1 MNQKTSAYLAAVSMS
16 VIIGFSFLANKVT
29 LVTGSPWAVLAH
41 RFTFSFLVLIT
52 LKGFGFFKFK
62 LKKEEMISILPLSLF
77 YPLLFFPL
85 QILGLQRVFSSEAAI
100 IQATTPLLT
109 MLLASLILKEK
120 TKPLQKIF
128 MLISLSGVLYI
139 SLMKETDLTRGSLMG
154 YMLLLLSS
162 LSSAA
167 NIVLIR
173 KKVRDHS
180 FLKLTSVAITAGFI
194 VFSTINIILHLADH
208 RINEYFL
215 PLMTP
220 SFLMGVIYLGVLS
233 TLGTSLLSSFA
244 LTRLEASRM
253 SIFNH
258 LGTVISI
265 LAGVLI
271 LKESLEG
278 YQVAGAILIIIGVMG
293 TNYYGK
299 SHDQS
304 LQGPHFF
311 RAK

>member
-1 MNQKTSAYLAAVSMS
+1 MKAVNEKTSAYLAAVSMA

-29 LVTGSPWAVLAH
+29 LTTASPWAVLAH
-41 RFTFSFLVLIT
+41 RFTFSFLALII
-52 LKGFGFFKFK
+52 LKGFGFFKFR
-62 LKKEEMISILPLSLF
+62 LKKEEILSILPLSLF
-77 YPLLFFPL
+77 YPLLFFSL
-85 QILGLQRVFSSEAAI
+85 QILGLQKVFSSEAAI

-109 MLLASLILKEK
+109 MLLAAVILKEK
-120 TKPLQKIF
+120 TKSMQKIF
-128 MLISLSGVLYI
+128 MLISLSGVIYI
-139 SLMKETDLTRGSLMG
+139 SVMKGTDLSRGSLAG
-154 YMLLLLSS
+154 YVLLLLSS

-173 KKVRDHS
+173 KKIRDHS

-194 VFSTINIILHLADH
+194 IFSTINVIMHLAEG
-208 RINEYFL
+208 RINDYFT

-220 SFLMGVIYLGVLS
+220 SFLIGVMFLGILS
-233 TLGTSLLSSFA
+233 TLGTSLLSNFA

-271 LKESLEG
+271 LKETLEG
-278 YQVAGAILIIIGVMG
+278 FKIIGAVLIIIGVIG
-293 TNYYGK
+293 TNYFAK
-299 SHDQS
+299 AHHKAAQ
-304 LQGPHFF
+304 QPHV
-311 RAK
+311 

>member
-1 MNQKTSAYLAAVSMS
+1 MKAVNEKTSAYLAAVSMA

-29 LVTGSPWAVLAH
+29 LTTASPWAVLAH
-41 RFTFSFLVLIT
+41 RFTFSFLALII
-52 LKGFGFFKFK
+52 LKMFGFFKFR
-62 LKKEEMISILPLSLF
+62 LKKEEILSILPLSLF
-77 YPLLFFPL
+77 YPLLFFSL
-85 QILGLQRVFSSEAAI
+85 QILGLQKVFSSEAAI

-109 MLLASLILKEK
+109 MLLAAVILKEK
-120 TKPLQKIF
+120 TKSMQKIF
-128 MLISLSGVLYI
+128 MLISLSGVIYI
-139 SLMKETDLTRGSLMG
+139 SVMKGTDLSRGSLAG
-154 YMLLLLSS
+154 YVLLLLSS

-173 KKVRDHS
+173 KKIRDHS

-194 VFSTINIILHLADH
+194 IFSTINVIMHLAEG
-208 RINEYFL
+208 RINDYFT

-220 SFLMGVIYLGVLS
+220 SFLIGVMFLGILS
-233 TLGTSLLSSFA
+233 TLGTSLLSNFA

-271 LKESLEG
+271 LKETLEG
-278 YQVAGAILIIIGVMG
+278 FKFIGAVLIIIGVIG
-293 TNYYGK
+293 TNYYAGTHQK
-299 SHDQS
+299 TH
-304 LQGPHFF
+304 H
-311 RAK
+311 RTHV

>member
-1 MNQKTSAYLAAVSMS
+1 MNEKTSAYLAAVSMA

-29 LVTGSPWAVLAH
+29 LTTASPWAVLAH
-41 RFTFSFLVLIT
+41 RFTFSFLALII
-52 LKGFGFFKFK
+52 LKMFGFFKFR
-62 LKKEEMISILPLSLF
+62 LKKEEILSILPLSLF
-77 YPLLFFPL
+77 YPLLFFSL
-85 QILGLQRVFSSEAAI
+85 QILGLQKVFSSEAAI

-109 MLLASLILKEK
+109 MLLAAVILKEK
-120 TKPLQKIF
+120 TKSMQKIF
-128 MLISLSGVLYI
+128 MLISLSGVIYI
-139 SLMKETDLTRGSLMG
+139 SVMKGTDLSRGSLAG
-154 YMLLLLSS
+154 YVLLLLSS

-173 KKVRDHS
+173 KKIRDHS

-194 VFSTINIILHLADH
+194 IFSTINVIMHLAEG
-208 RINEYFL
+208 RINDYFT

-220 SFLMGVIYLGVLS
+220 SFLIGVMFLGILS
-233 TLGTSLLSSFA
+233 TLGTSLLSNFA

-271 LKESLEG
+271 LKETLEG
-278 YQVAGAILIIIGVMG
+278 FKFIGAVLIIIGVIG
-293 TNYYGK
+293 TNYYAGTHQK
-299 SHDQS
+299 TH
-304 LQGPHFF
+304 H
-311 RAK
+311 RTHV

>member
-1 MNQKTSAYLAAVSMS
+1 MNEKTSAYLAAVSMA

-29 LVTGSPWAVLAH
+29 LTTASPWAVLAH
-41 RFTFSFLVLIT
+41 RFTFSFLALII
-52 LKGFGFFKFK
+52 LKMFGFFKFR
-62 LKKEEMISILPLSLF
+62 LKKEEILSILPLSLF
-77 YPLLFFPL
+77 YPLLFFSL
-85 QILGLQRVFSSEAAI
+85 QILGLQKVFSSEAAI

-109 MLLASLILKEK
+109 MLLAAVILKEK
-120 TKPLQKIF
+120 TKSMQKIF
-128 MLISLSGVLYI
+128 MLISLSGVIYI
-139 SLMKETDLTRGSLMG
+139 SVMKGTDLSRGSLAG
-154 YMLLLLSS
+154 YVLLLLSS

-173 KKVRDHS
+173 KKIRDHS

-194 VFSTINIILHLADH
+194 IFSTINVIMHLAEG
-208 RINEYFL
+208 RINDYFT

-220 SFLMGVIYLGVLS
+220 SFLIGVMFLGILS
-233 TLGTSLLSSFA
+233 TLGTSLLSNFA

-271 LKESLEG
+271 LKETLEG
-278 YQVAGAILIIIGVMG
+278 FKIIGAVLIIIGVIG
-293 TNYYGK
+293 TNYFAK
-299 SHDQS
+299 AHHKAAQ
-304 LQGPHFF
+304 QPHV
-311 RAK
+311 

>member
-1 MNQKTSAYLAAVSMS
+1 MKAVNEKTSAYLAAVSMA

-29 LVTGSPWAVLAH
+29 LTTASPWAVLAH
-41 RFTFSFLVLIT
+41 RFTFSFLALII
-52 LKGFGFFKFK
+52 LKMFGFFKFR
-62 LKKEEMISILPLSLF
+62 LKKEEILSILPLSLF
-77 YPLLFFPL
+77 YPLLFFSL
-85 QILGLQRVFSSEAAI
+85 QILGLQKVFSSEAAI

-109 MLLASLILKEK
+109 MLLAAVILKEK
-120 TKPLQKIF
+120 TKSMQKIF
-128 MLISLSGVLYI
+128 MLISLSGVIYI
-139 SLMKETDLTRGSLMG
+139 SVMKGTDLSRGSLAG
-154 YMLLLLSS
+154 YVLLLLSS

-173 KKVRDHS
+173 KKIRDHS

-194 VFSTINIILHLADH
+194 IFSTINVIMHLAEG
-208 RINEYFL
+208 RINDYFT

-220 SFLMGVIYLGVLS
+220 SFLIGVMFLGILS
-233 TLGTSLLSSFA
+233 TLGTSLLSNFA

-271 LKESLEG
+271 LKETLEG
-278 YQVAGAILIIIGVMG
+278 FKIIGAVLIIIGVIG
-293 TNYYGK
+293 TNYFAK
-299 SHDQS
+299 AHHKAAQ
-304 LQGPHFF
+304 QPHV
-311 RAK
+311 